1 YWGEPGSNG
10 QHAFFQLLHQ
20 GTHLVPAD
28 FIGFARPK
36 VDFPTADGT
45 VSMHDLLMGNLFAQ
59 TKVLAFCKYVEQI
72 ASEGIAEELV
82 AHKVMPGNR
91 PTTTIL
97 AEELTP
103 AALGSLIALYEHI
116 VFVEGVI
123 WDINSFDQWGVELG
137 KQQANDLAPA
147 VSGKADINTSDESTD
162 ALLSWFLKHR

>member
-1 YWGEPGSNG
+1 MLFRS
-10 QHAFFQLLHQ
+10 
-20 GTHLVPAD
+20 
-28 FIGFARPK
+28 ARPK
-36 VDFPTADGT
+36 EDFPTADGT
-45 VSMHDLLMGNLFAQ
+45 GSMHDLLMGNLVAQ
-59 TKVLAFCKYVEQI
+59 TKVLAFGKTAEEI

-147 VSGKADINTSDESTD
+147 VSGKADIDTGDESTD
-162 ALLSWFLKHR
+162 ALISWFLKHR